1 LHHYHNTF
9 VSRKRERAVP
19 KQVDHAARREEI
31 AQAALRLCARDGLAG
46 VTIGQVA
53 QEAGVSKG
61 LVQHYFAGKA
71 DLLRASAQVLRGEIE
86 RQVRDAVRDAH
97 GPAETLRCV
106 LLAIVE
112 LGVTAV
118 VPLLAGHAFLSMA
131 VADPEI
137 RALYRAGGDG
147 VHREIAALLA
157 AAGPAPD
164 VDPGAE
170 AHALLGLARGLADGV
185 LLGELGVDAAAAI
198 VDHHLGRILPGA
210 RARSDDPSP
219 SRVSG

>member
-1 LHHYHNTF
+1 M
-9 VSRKRERAVP
+9 P

-71 DLLRASAQVLRGEIE
+71 DLLRASAHVLRGEIE
-86 RQVRDAVRDAH
+86 RHILEAVRDAR
-97 GPAETLRCV
+97 GPADTLRRV
-106 LLAIVE
+106 LLAVVE
-112 LGVTAV
+112 LGVTAPI
-118 VPLLAGHAFLSMA
+118 PLLAGHAFLARA

-137 RALYRAGGDG
+137 RDLYRAGGDA

-157 AAGPAPD
+157 ASAPAPD

-170 AHALLGLARGLADGV
+170 AHALLGLARGLSDGV
-185 LLGELGVDAAAAI
+185 LLGDLGVGDAAAI
-198 VDHHLGRILPGA
+198 VDHHLRRILPGA
-210 RARSDDPSP
+210 AIGSDSP
-219 SRVSG
+219 S

>member
-1 LHHYHNTF
+1 M
-9 VSRKRERAVP
+9 P

-31 AQAALRLCARDGLAG
+31 ARAALRLCARDGLAG
-46 VTIGQVA
+46 VTIGRVA

-86 RQVRDAVRDAH
+86 RRVRDAVRDAR
-97 GPAETLRCV
+97 GPAETLRSA

-118 VPLLAGHAFLSMA
+118 VPLLAGHAFVSMA

-137 RALYRAGGDG
+137 RDLYRAGGDG
-147 VHREIAALLA
+147 LHREIAALLA
-157 AAGPAPD
+157 ASGPARD

-185 LLGELGVDAAAAI
+185 LLGELGVDDAAAI
-198 VDHHLGRILPGA
+198 VDHHLRRILPGA
-210 RARSDDPSP
+210 PARSGDPSP
-219 SRVSG
+219 PRVSG